1 MEKTERELTPEE
13 LEEKRKKEEE
23 ERRRRKEREQRA
35 REANEATPIRRYR
48 SYTTQCRKPIS
59 DTIKETKAMM
69 TNQIIAK
76 NLENMRGTE
85 AKAAENLA
93 VEVDRAARR
102 GLQYTPEGYQQMRG
116 EIFTDAHEASVV
128 ALADEV
134 TKAVDQAIAEITRQ
148 QAAETAQRLRN
159 DPAYLAVLSDKIDLV
174 LGYDQAPDKDFVKEL
189 FADYTNDSAAIRRI
203 ETAVLRKFPEL
214 AGSLPIDQKGMKQK
228 HLAAVRKL
236 AIKYIGLIRSVEA
249 ARADQSLAG
258 SMLELQD
265 AEISAFIE
273 YAKQQAADF
282 SKPDSEVLEAVAAKN
297 PAYVTACGKLLW
309 DLQRLSGVMAE

>member
-1 MEKTERELTPEE
+1 MADNEDRELTPEE
-13 LEEKRKKEEE
+13 LEEE
-23 ERRRRKEREQRA
+23 RRRKEREQRA

-48 SYTTQCRKPIS
+48 NYTTQCRKIS
-59 DTIKETKAMM
+59 VKIEGEKQPMI
-69 TNQIIAK
+69 TNQTIAK
-76 NLENMRGTE
+76 NLESMRGAE
-85 AKAAENLA
+85 AKKAEALA

-174 LGYDQAPDKDFVKEL
+174 LGYDQAPDRDFVTEL
-189 FADYTNDSAAIRRI
+189 FADYTDDSAAIRRI

-265 AEISAFIE
+265 AEIVAFIT
-273 YAKQQAADF
+273 YCKQQAADF

-309 DLQRLSGVMAE
+309 DLQRLSA

>member
-48 SYTTQCRKPIS
+48 NYTTQCRKPIS

-69 TNQIIAK
+69 TNKIISK

-189 FADYTNDSAAIRRI
+189 FSDYTNDSAAIRRI